1 MEASNISDV
10 DGLSKGLDVTFM
22 YNNLRK
28 TILDFRNSNKVC
40 GKIIVMFRNTNSKIQ
55 RA

>member
-10 DGLSKGLDVTFM
+10 DGLSKGLDVTFVH
-22 YNNLRK
+22 NNLRK
-28 TILDFRNSNKVC
+28 TILDSGIGIKFF
-40 GKIIVMFRNTNSKIQ
+40 GKMIVMFRNTNSKIQ